1 MSKLMLSICLALLP
15 LSALADCTDLKAR
28 IDKQL
33 KAKGVK
39 SYSLDI
45 VLVENL
51 DAALAASAKAAKK
64 SASPTAKPGKVVGT
78 CEGGTKRIIYRRH

>member
-64 SASPTAKPGKVVGT
+64 SASPTAKPGTVVGT

>member
-1 MSKLMLSICLALLP
+1 MNKLMLSICLALLP

-45 VLVENL
+45 VLTENL

-64 SASPTAKPGKVVGT
+64 STSPTAKPGKVVGT